1 MTAYPITVCYVASC
15 PLCCAEIETMK
26 SRDVRERMRLVD
38 CSAIDFVEPEGV
50 SRDLLMSRIH
60 ARDANG
66 AWLRGVDVFAA
77 VYEAAGFPRIARVCR
92 SACCARCS
100 TACIPGSRTIV
111 GYCPRSGSRA
121 CSILREGP
129 RVRPAP
135 GYKMPPVAFAACAA

>member
-1 MTAYPITVCYVASC
+1 MTAYPITVYYVASC

-66 AWLRGVDVFAA
+66 AWLRGIDVFAA

-92 SACCARCS
+92 SAMLRPLLDRVYPWIADHRRILSALGLARLFHL
-100 TACIPGSRTIV
+100 AR
-111 GYCPRSGSRA
+111 
-121 CSILREGP
+121 
-129 RVRPAP
+129 RPAC
-135 GYKMPPVAFAACAA
+135 AACARV

>member
-1 MTAYPITVCYVASC
+1 MTAYPITVYYDASC

-66 AWLRGVDVFAA
+66 AWLRGIDVVAA

-92 SACCARCS
+92 SAMLRPLLDRVYPWIADHRRILSALGLARLFHLARRPACSACAR
-100 TACIPGSRTIV
+100 V
-111 GYCPRSGSRA
+111 
-121 CSILREGP
+121 
-129 RVRPAP
+129 
-135 GYKMPPVAFAACAA
+135 